1 MKFRSQLES
10 TRFFYIQEGIA
21 IGVLA
26 SVAKTFFPSFPIL
39 ELFGFTGPMI
49 TIAFGLKTWGGI
61 KENGAKS
68 KENGETPTR

>member
-26 SVAKTFFPSFPIL
+26 SIAKTFLPSFPIL

-49 TIAFGLKTWGGI
+49 TLAFGLKTWGHS
-61 KENGAKS
+61 KENGTKS
-68 KENGETPTR
+68 KENGESPMR